1 LPAVTYAAAHSFGRM
16 QRLSRGRALLL
27 VLDVQEKFAP
37 AVHGMQRVEHN
48 LQGLL
53 RLCHSLEMPVLFTEQ
68 YPQGLGRTLP
78 SLTAAY
84 PSASPFEKTHF
95 DACLE
100 PGFMER
106 FRLLHRKQ
114 ILIAG
119 IESHVCVQQTARA
132 LQEHGYDLYAIA
144 DAISSRTPENRDIG
158 LGLMRQSGVAIT
170 STEAVLMELL
180 ISAKDRLFKEV
191 LDFLKG

>member
-1 LPAVTYAAAHSFGRM
+1 M
-16 QRLSRGRALLL
+16 QRLSRGRAVLL
-27 VLDVQEKFAP
+27 VVDVQEKFVP
-37 AVHGMQRVEHN
+37 AVHAMDRVERN
-48 LQGLL
+48 LRGLL
-53 RLCHSLEMPVLFTEQ
+53 RLCHRFEIPVLFTEQ

-78 SLTAAY
+78 SLTSIY

-114 ILIAG
+114 VMIAG

-132 LQEHGYDLYAIA
+132 LREHGYDLYAIA
-144 DAISSRTPENRDIG
+144 DAISSRTPENLDIG
-158 LGLMRQSGVAIT
+158 LGLMRQSGIAIT
-170 STEAVLMELL
+170 STETVLMELL
-180 ISAKDRLFKEV
+180 ISSKDRLFKEV
-191 LDFLKG
+191 LEFLKE

>member
-1 LPAVTYAAAHSFGRM
+1 LPMTYAAAQSFGRM

-27 VLDVQEKFAP
+27 VVDVQEKFVP
-37 AVHGMQRVEHN
+37 AIHGIERVERN

-53 RLCHSLEMPVLFTEQ
+53 RLFRRFEIPVLFTEQ
-68 YPQGLGRTLP
+68 YPKGLGHTLP

-84 PSASPFEKTHF
+84 PSATPFEKTHF

-114 ILIAG
+114 VLIAG

-132 LQEHGYDLYAIA
+132 LKEHGYDLYAIA
-144 DAISSRTPENRDIG
+144 DAISSRTQDNRDIG

-180 ISAKDRLFKEV
+180 ISAEDRLFKEV
-191 LDFLKG
+191 LDFLKE

>member
-1 LPAVTYAAAHSFGRM
+1 M
-16 QRLSRGRALLL
+16 QRLSRGRTLLL
-27 VLDVQEKFAP
+27 VVDVQERFVP
-37 AVHGMQRVEHN
+37 AIHGMDRMERN

-53 RLCHSLEMPVLFTEQ
+53 RLCRGLEIPVLFTEQ

-78 SLTAAY
+78 SLTALC
-84 PSASPFEKTHF
+84 PSATPFEKTHF

-106 FRLLHRKQ
+106 FRQLHRKQ
-114 ILIAG
+114 VLIAG

-132 LQEHGYDLYAIA
+132 LREHGYDLYAIA

-170 STEAVLMELL
+170 STEAVLMEVLV
-180 ISAKDRLFKEV
+180 SAEDRLFKEV
-191 LDFLKG
+191 LDFFKE